1 MKKRC
6 KSTMMLILVF
16 CGIPALIVVA
26 ATEPP
31 PEGGLLPEIVLP
43 APDRPEHLAYLGI
56 KGKPS
61 FTIPEIDAR
70 IVIVE
75 IFSMY

>member
-1 MKKRC
+1 MPY
-6 KSTMMLILVF
+6 KSKVLAI
-16 CGIPALIVVA
+16 IVLFGMPVWMVMA
-26 ATEPP
+26 ATQPP
-31 PEGGLLPEIVLP
+31 PVGGRLPEIVLP
-43 APDRPEHLAYLGI
+43 APDQPEHLAYLGI
-56 KGKPS
+56 KGKPN